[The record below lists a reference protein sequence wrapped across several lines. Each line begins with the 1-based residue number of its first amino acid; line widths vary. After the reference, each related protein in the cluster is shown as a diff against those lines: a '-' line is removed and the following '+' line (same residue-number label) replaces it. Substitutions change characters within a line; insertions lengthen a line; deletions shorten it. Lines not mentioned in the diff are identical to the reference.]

1 MAQAGVQL
9 VRGRAR
15 CVLHGTMGLG
25 DPRVFCKDWGTKEEK
40 DLVMRGNGR
49 LYGNK
54 RGNET
59 SFGVEACTV

>member
-25 DPRVFCKDWGTKEEK
+25 DPRAYCKDWGTKEEK
-40 DLVMRGNGR
+40 NLVTGRG
-49 LYGNK
+49 
-54 RGNET
+54 
-59 SFGVEACTV
+59 GVVGCMATRVE